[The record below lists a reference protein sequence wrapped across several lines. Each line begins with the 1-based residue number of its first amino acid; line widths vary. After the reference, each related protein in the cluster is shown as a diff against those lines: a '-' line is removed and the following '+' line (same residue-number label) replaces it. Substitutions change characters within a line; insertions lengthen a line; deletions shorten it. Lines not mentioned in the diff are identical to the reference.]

1 MDFSLTGI
9 SLMVFSPR
17 ITRGFMIRPATSPR
31 WARPRRAHR
40 RWASCGALAAM
51 LALGACDAGTLLT
64 SAPDTPARTL
74 AGTATL
80 AWVSPTGTTATNPV
94 TFRADATSD
103 IVTIRYFAD
112 GTFLL
117 GSSTDRA
124 NSFPVTYKFSGV
136 GVRRVYVRGYNAAG
150 TQVAGAYRDFTI
162 RDLIAN
168 VPYFFQY
175 ANTYE
180 PGATCANTT
189 MAMLLK
195 YYGASYTPD
204 QIYTEF
210 QKKSQDEFKFDTI
223 FNRLA
228 ARAGLKQRLRVHM
241 ETGSIAEMEAELNR
255 QRPVIIHGKFT
266 SSGHVMLLIGN
277 DGTSYTM
284 NDPAG
289 VWGQQLCNG
298 AAYGGSGGAG
308 VRYGRAIVG
317 KAITTPWQGSCTTF
331 DPNTVR
337 YHETYLVP

>member
-1 MDFSLTGI
+1 MNPGTHPGLDRA
-9 SLMVFSPR
+9 VP
-17 ITRGFMIRPATSPR
+17 ITHRRRGT
-31 WARPRRAHR
+31 RRAW
-40 RWASCGALAAM
+40 RWCLAA
-51 LALGACDAGTLLT
+51 LVGTLPLGACDGDALLVAGPATANMTL
-64 SAPDTPARTL
+64 S
-74 AGTATL
+74 GTATL
-80 AWVSPTGTTATNPV
+80 AWVSPTGSVATNPV

-103 IVTIRYFAD
+103 IVTIKYFAD
-112 GTFLL
+112 GTYLL

-124 NSFPVTYKFSGV
+124 NHFPVTYKFTGL
-136 GVRRVYVRGYNAAG
+136 GVRRIYVRGYNSAG
-150 TQVAGAYRDFTI
+150 TQVAGAYKDFTI

-195 YYGASYTPD
+195 YYGANYTPD

-210 QKKSQDEFKFDTI
+210 RKQSQDEFKFDTI
-223 FNRLA
+223 FNKLA
-228 ARAGLKQRLRVHM
+228 ARAGIKQRIRVHM
-241 ETGSIAEMEAELNR
+241 ETGSVAQMEAELNK

-266 SSGHVMLLIGN
+266 SAGHVMLLIGN
-277 DGTSYTM
+277 DGTNYTM

-298 AAYGGSGGAG
+298 AGYGGSGGAG
-308 VRYGRAIVG
+308 VRYPRGIVG
-317 KAITTPWQGSCTTF
+317 KAITTPWQGNCTYF

-337 YHETYLVP
+337 YHETYLVS

>member
-1 MDFSLTGI
+1 MNHPGTLLPLFAQAPNL
-9 SLMVFSPR
+9 
-17 ITRGFMIRPATSPR
+17 
-31 WARPRRAHR
+31 PRRR
-40 RWASCGALAAM
+40 LPRFGRASCLAVLAGM
-51 LALGACDAGTLLT
+51 LALAGCDGAAAPLTPTPEGARKTL
-64 SAPDTPARTL
+64 S
-74 AGTATL
+74 GTATI

-94 TFRADATSD
+94 TFKADATSD
-103 IVTIRYFAD
+103 IVTIKYFAD
-112 GTFLL
+112 GTYLL

-124 NSFPVTYKFSGV
+124 NFFAVTYKFSGV
-136 GVRRVYVRGYNAAG
+136 GVRRIYVRGYNSAG
-150 TQVAGAYRDFTI
+150 TQVAGAYKDFTI

-175 ANTYE
+175 NNVYE

-195 YYGASYTPD
+195 YYGANYTPD

-210 QKKSQDEFKFDTI
+210 RKQSQDEFKFDTI

-228 ARAGLKQRLRVHM
+228 ARAGLKQRIRVHM
-241 ETGSIAEMEAELNR
+241 ETGSVAQMEAELNK

-277 DGTSYTM
+277 DGTNYTM

-289 VWGQQLCNG
+289 VWGQSLCNG
-298 AAYGGSGGAG
+298 AGYGGSGGAG
-308 VRYGRAIVG
+308 VRYGRSIVG
-317 KAITTPWQGSCTTF
+317 KAITTPWQGNCTYF

>member
-1 MDFSLTGI
+1 MIDTGTH
-9 SLMVFSPR
+9 PR
-17 ITRGFMIRPATSPR
+17 LDDD
-31 WARPRRAHR
+31 ARSSRSRRAPRRGR
-40 RWASCGALAAM
+40 IRCLAA
-51 LALGACDAGTLLT
+51 LVAGLTLGACDGGAIPTGQP
-64 SAPDTPARTL
+64 SAASLTL

-80 AWVSPTGTTATNPV
+80 AWVSPAGSVATNPV

-103 IVTIRYFAD
+103 IVTIKYFAD
-112 GTFLL
+112 GTYLL

-124 NSFPVTYKFSGV
+124 NNFPVTYKFTGV
-136 GVRRVYVRGYNAAG
+136 GVRRIYVRGYNAAG
-150 TQVAGAYRDFTI
+150 TQLAGAYKDFTI

-175 ANTYE
+175 ANQYE

-195 YYGASYTPD
+195 YYGANYTPD
-204 QIYTEF
+204 QIYLEF

-228 ARAGLKQRLRVHM
+228 ARAGIKQRIRVHM
-241 ETGSIAEMEAELNR
+241 ETGSVAQMEAELNK

-266 SSGHVMLLIGN
+266 GSGHVMLLIGN
-277 DGTSYTM
+277 DGTNYTM

-298 AAYGGSGGAG
+298 AGYGGSGGAG
-308 VRYGRAIVG
+308 VRYGRYIVG
-317 KAITTPWQGSCTTF
+317 RAITTPWQGSCTAF
-331 DPNTVR
+331 YPNTVR

>member
-1 MDFSLTGI
+1 MTNPGTHAGLDEDARIPLGRRT
-9 SLMVFSPR
+9 PR
-17 ITRGFMIRPATSPR
+17 HGRL
-31 WARPRRAHR
+31 
-40 RWASCGALAAM
+40 SCVAALAAM
-51 LALGACDAGTLLT
+51 LALGACDAGTVLT
-64 SAPDTPARTL
+64 GAPNAASLTL

-80 AWVSPTGTTATNPV
+80 AWVSPTATTATNPV

-103 IVTIRYFAD
+103 IVTIKYFAD
-112 GTFLL
+112 GTYLL

-124 NSFPVTYKFSGV
+124 NHFPVTYKFSGV

-150 TQVAGAYRDFTI
+150 TQVAGAFKDFTI

-195 YYGASYTPD
+195 YYGANYTPD

-210 QKKSQDEFKFDTI
+210 RKQSQDEFKFDTI

-228 ARAGLKQRLRVHM
+228 ARAGLKQRIRVHM
-241 ETGSIAEMEAELNR
+241 ETGSVAQMEAELNK

-277 DGTSYTM
+277 DGTNYTM

-289 VWGQQLCNG
+289 VWGQSLCNG
-298 AAYGGSGGAG
+298 AGYGGSGGAG
-308 VRYGRAIVG
+308 VRYARGIVG
-317 KAITTPWQGSCTTF
+317 KAITTPWQGNCTYF

>member
-1 MDFSLTGI
+1 MNHPHAD
-9 SLMVFSPR
+9 PR
-17 ITRGFMIRPATSPR
+17 LDR
-31 WARPRRAHR
+31 RPRSTRTSRGR
-40 RWASCGALAAM
+40 RWCLAAL
-51 LALGACDAGTLLT
+51 LAALPLSACDADVTRAT
-64 SAPDTPARTL
+64 TPESALRTL

-80 AWVSPTGTTATNPV
+80 AWVSPTGSVATNPV

-103 IVTIRYFAD
+103 IVTIKYFAD
-112 GTFLL
+112 GTYLL

-124 NSFPVTYKFSGV
+124 NNFAVTYKFSGV
-136 GVRRVYVRGYNAAG
+136 GVRRIYVRGYNSAG
-150 TQVAGAYRDFTI
+150 TQVAGAYKDFTI

-204 QIYTEF
+204 QIYQEF
-210 QKKSQDEFKFDTI
+210 RKQSQDEFKFDTI

-228 ARAGLKQRLRVHM
+228 ARAGLKQRIRVHM
-241 ETGSIAEMEAELNR
+241 ETGSVAQMEAELNK

-266 SSGHVMLLIGN
+266 SAGHVMLLIGN

-298 AAYGGSGGAG
+298 AGYGGSGGAG

-317 KAITTPWQGSCTTF
+317 KAITTPWQGSCTYF

>member
-1 MDFSLTGI
+1 MIEPRTLPRLDDDARSLRGRI
-9 SLMVFSPR
+9 S
-17 ITRGFMIRPATSPR
+17 RPAR
-31 WARPRRAHR
+31 LR
-40 RWASCGALAAM
+40 CLAALM
-51 LALGACDAGTLLT
+51 GILALGACDGGGGALPTGQ
-64 SAPDTPARTL
+64 PDAASLTL

-80 AWVSPTGTTATNPV
+80 AWVAPTGVATNPV

-103 IVTIRYFAD
+103 IVTIKYFAD
-112 GTFLL
+112 GTYLL

-124 NSFPVTYKFSGV
+124 NNFPVTYKFSGV
-136 GVRRVYVRGYNAAG
+136 GVRRIYVRGYNAAG
-150 TQVAGAYRDFTI
+150 TQLAGAYKDFTI

-175 ANTYE
+175 ANQYE

-195 YYGASYTPD
+195 YYGANYTPD

-228 ARAGLKQRLRVHM
+228 ARAGLKQRIRVHM
-241 ETGSIAEMEAELNR
+241 ETGSVAQMEAELNK

-277 DGTSYTM
+277 DGSHYTM

-289 VWGQQLCNG
+289 VWGQNLCNG
-298 AAYGGSGGAG
+298 AGYGGSGGAG
-308 VRYGRAIVG
+308 VRYARYAVGR
-317 KAITTPWQGSCTTF
+317 AITTPWQGNCTYF

>member
-1 MDFSLTGI
+1 MSTPGTVPAQDEHA
-9 SLMVFSPR
+9 R
-17 ITRGFMIRPATSPR
+17 I
-31 WARPRRAHR
+31 PRRAPR
-40 RWASCGALAAM
+40 RRTHSLAVLIGT
-51 LALGACDAGTLLT
+51 LALGACDAGSGLT
-64 SAPDTPARTL
+64 AAPSAASRTL
-74 AGTATL
+74 AGTATV
-80 AWVSPTGTTATNPV
+80 AWVSPTGSTATNPV
-94 TFRADATSD
+94 TFRADATAD
-103 IVTIRYFAD
+103 IVTIRYYAD
-112 GTFLL
+112 GTYLL

-136 GVRRVYVRGYNAAG
+136 GVRRVYVRGYNSAG
-150 TQVAGAYRDFTI
+150 TQVAGAYKDFTI
-162 RDLIAN
+162 RDLIAS

-180 PGATCANTT
+180 PGATCANTS

-195 YYGASYTPD
+195 YYGAGYTPD

-228 ARAGLKQRLRVHM
+228 ARAGLKQRIRVHM
-241 ETGSIAEMEAELNR
+241 ETGSVAQMEAELNK
-255 QRPVIIHGKFT
+255 QHPVVIHGKFT

-298 AAYGGSGGAG
+298 SAYGGPGGAG
-308 VRYGRAIVG
+308 VQYGRAIVG
-317 KAITTPWQGSCTTF
+317 KAITTPWQGNCTTF